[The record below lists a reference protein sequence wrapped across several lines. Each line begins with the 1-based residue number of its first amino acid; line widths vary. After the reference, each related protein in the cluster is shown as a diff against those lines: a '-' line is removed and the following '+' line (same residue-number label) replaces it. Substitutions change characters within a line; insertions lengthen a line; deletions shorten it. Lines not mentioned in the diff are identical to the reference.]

1 MSDYEF
7 HKGKVKMVDLSKYDN
22 DTEKY
27 FEARYR
33 YEFSGMTEEEI
44 QKAYQASVEYKYRRN
59 KPWEQLWRDNTDFY
73 CDVIR
78 IEDELWEVAD
88 IELDDFEDVFNKQSD
103 TEYEYITSF
112 YNGGCGLEDVL
123 ESGLKLAL
131 KRDRK

>member
-44 QKAYQASVEYKYRRN
+44 QKAYQTSVEYKYRRN

-73 CDVIR
+73 CDVIKY
-78 IEDELWEVAD
+78 IANKK
-88 IELDDFEDVFNKQSD
+88 IDF
-103 TEYEYITSF
+103 
-112 YNGGCGLEDVL
+112 
-123 ESGLKLAL
+123 
-131 KRDRK
+131 

>member
-44 QKAYQASVEYKYRRN
+44 QKAYQAAVEYKYRRN
-59 KPWEQLWRDNTDFY
+59 KPWEHLWRGNTDCY

-112 YNGGCGLEDVL
+112 YNGCCSLEDALECGLTR
-123 ESGLKLAL
+123 AL
-131 KRDRK
+131 KKDRK